1 MRCFGSLRSVI
12 FVLFFT
18 DQKLLTAALI
28 WLTDTVVCW
37 GEIWS
42 VFFSH
47 SAAVVLLKVKLNVKR
62 HLHERN
68 TIPKIFAE
76 SVQKYGDKTAL
87 IFEGTGE
94 RWSFR
99 QLDEYSNRVANLLH
113 ERGFREGDV
122 VALFMENR
130 SQYVGLWLGMAKMG
144 IEAALINF
152 NLRLEALVHCVNI
165 SNAKAVVFGSEL
177 TDGEGQNPLRAVQ
190 LIVMEMIS
198 VE

>member
-1 MRCFGSLRSVI
+1 M
-12 FVLFFT
+12 
-18 DQKLLTAALI
+18 
-28 WLTDTVVCW
+28 
-37 GEIWS
+37 
-42 VFFSH
+42 
-47 SAAVVLLKVKLNVKR
+47 VLLKVKLNVKR
-62 HLHERN
+62 HLHQRN

-76 SVQKYGDKTAL
+76 TLQKYGDKTAL

-99 QLDEYSNRVANLLH
+99 ELDEYSNRVANLLH

-130 SQYVGLWLGMAKMG
+130 SQYVGLWLGMAKIG

-152 NLRLEALVHCVNI
+152 NLRLEALVHCVHI

-177 TDGEGQNPLRAVQ
+177 TDGEEQKRPR
-190 LIVMEMIS
+190 
-198 VE
+198 